1 MTLSLQHP
9 FMAIVA
15 GPTGCGKTRFV
26 VRLVENVSKM
36 IEPIPDKIMYCYSEF
51 QSLFSQ
57 YPQVKFHE
65 SLPDVTKFDGQQR
78 ILLIIDDLMLFTNGS
93 HHRNVSCTSRKTYF
107 TKTDTCVPSVW
118 TRTTWYCLKIREMP
132 VSFLFWLGRCILI
145 LADPSL
151 SKKRTEMPQRD
162 HSATSSWT
170 WNLSRTNNIS

>member
-107 TKTDTCVPSVW
+107 TKTDTCVPSV
-118 TRTTWYCLKIREMP
+118 
-132 VSFLFWLGRCILI
+132 
-145 LADPSL
+145 
-151 SKKRTEMPQRD
+151 
-162 HSATSSWT
+162 
-170 WNLSRTNNIS
+170 

>member
-93 HHRNVSCTSRKTYF
+93 HHRNVSMLYLTQNLFHKNRYM
-107 TKTDTCVPSVW
+107 
-118 TRTTWYCLKIREMP
+118 RTISLNSHYM
-132 VSFLFWLGRCILI
+132 VLFKNPRDAGQFSI
-145 LADPSL
+145 LARQMYPYPSRF
-151 SKKRTEMPQRD
+151 KFVEE
-162 HSATSSWT
+162 AY
-170 WNLSRTNNIS
+170 